1 MNAIDIGNRFVKR
14 LDRLANGWTTT
25 PLGSARAS
33 RFDFQID
40 GDTITVAITEIVQS
54 ADPRPCGYDHIT
66 GGRPRYDHIRVAE
79 MLSKHITT
87 IAGFS
92 KEDADVGA
100 LDVWHKRGTAG
111 FLIRT
116 KEGTRFMVET
126 HQA

>member
-1 MNAIDIGNRFVKR
+1 MNAIDIGTRFVKR
-14 LDRLANGWTTT
+14 LDRIANAWTGT

-33 RFDFQID
+33 RFDVRID
-40 GDTITVAITEIVQS
+40 GDTITIAITEIVQS
-54 ADPRPCGYDHIT
+54 ADPRPCGYDHLT
-66 GGRPRYDHIRVAE
+66 GDRPRYDHIRIAE
-79 MLSKHITT
+79 MLSKHIAT

-92 KEDADVGA
+92 KEDADIGQ